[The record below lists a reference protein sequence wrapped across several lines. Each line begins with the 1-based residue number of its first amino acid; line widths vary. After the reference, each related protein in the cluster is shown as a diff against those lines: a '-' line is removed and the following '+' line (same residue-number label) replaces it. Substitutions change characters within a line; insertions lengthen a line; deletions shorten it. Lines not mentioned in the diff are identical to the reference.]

1 CSTWIEVG
9 ASGPELKTLAAGFS
23 NYGKTSV
30 DIFSPGVDIYSTVPG
45 NKYKENSGTSMAAPV
60 LAGVAATVWSYY
72 PNLTA
77 QQVKEILLESGVNYG
92 KKKVVK
98 PGEKKKKVKFST
110 LSRTG
115 KVVNLYN
122 ALQLAATKS

>member
-1 CSTWIEVG
+1 
-9 ASGPELKTLAAGFS
+9 
-23 NYGKTSV
+23 
-30 DIFSPGVDIYSTVPG
+30 
-45 NKYKENSGTSMAAPV
+45 MAAPV